1 MDNQKTTTKLI
12 IDEKALEQL
21 GLSGSAI
28 YTVEYD
34 MPSKFPLTKE
44 QKKAMNKEQLL
55 AYERFKKLARIF
67 RNKLIFALK
76 FKLEAVRHLES
87 NWLLEGEN
95 LDTAVNEIEA
105 IKADMKVKGRGI
117 KEFEEA
123 DQRIKIIP
131 IFTTNEGFEH
141 YEDKKAEFVLE
152 FLMEHVKYAE
162 EGIKSQRMAQAILWR
177 SKKAVEICNAH
188 AEKLKKN
195 ERYNEIID
203 TINMLDELNGQCEA
217 FILEQ
222 KEDAKAKKEAQK
234 EKTKN

>member
-1 MDNQKTTTKLI
+1 MSTKTSNKLV
-12 IDEKALEQL
+12 IDETALEEL
-21 GLSGSAI
+21 GLHGETI
-28 YTVEYD
+28 YCVEYD
-34 MPSKFPLTKE
+34 MPSRFPLTKA
-44 QKKAMNKEQLL
+44 QKKTLNKEQLL

-76 FKLEAVRHLES
+76 FNLDATKHLES
-87 NWLLEGEN
+87 NWLIEGDK
-95 LDTAVNEIEA
+95 LDVAISAIEG
-105 IKADMKVKGRGI
+105 IKADMKNRGRGI

-123 DQRIKIIP
+123 DNRIKIIP
-131 IFTTNEGFEH
+131 VITTAEGFQH

-162 EGIKSQRMAQAILWR
+162 EGIKVKRMAQAILWR

-188 AEKLKKN
+188 AEGLKGN

-217 FILEQ
+217 FLLDQ
-222 KEDAKAKKEAQK
+222 KTEAKERKEAQK
-234 EKTKN
+234 TKS

>member
-1 MDNQKTTTKLI
+1 MSASKTSNKLI
-12 IDEKALEQL
+12 MDETALEEL
-21 GLSGSAI
+21 GLHGETI
-28 YTVEYD
+28 YVVEYD
-34 MPSKFPLTKE
+34 MPSRFPLTKE

-67 RNKLIFALK
+67 RNRLIFALK
-76 FKLEAVRHLES
+76 FNLDATKHLES
-87 NWLLEGEN
+87 NWLIDGDK
-95 LDTAVNEIEA
+95 LDSAVSSIET

-117 KEFEEA
+117 KEFEEV

-234 EKTKN
+234 EKKDQ